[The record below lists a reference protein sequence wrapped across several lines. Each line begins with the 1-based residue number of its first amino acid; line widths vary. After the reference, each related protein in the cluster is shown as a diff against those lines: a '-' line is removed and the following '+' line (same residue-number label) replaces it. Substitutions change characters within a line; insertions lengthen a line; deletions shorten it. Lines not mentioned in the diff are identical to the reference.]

1 MDHFGYLSVQ
11 VLSAGGAIP
20 VSQALIKI
28 ESADE
33 YDRIEAQTSLTD
45 MDGRSDVFALPAPP
59 FIISLTPGNAEAPSA
74 LYQVTVY
81 KEGYYPQSLNNIS
94 IFENIYSTL
103 TIPLVPDALY
113 NPQDNRPIIPNNE
126 SEDII

>member
-1 MDHFGYLSVQ
+1 MEHFGYLSVQ
-11 VLSAGGAIP
+11 VLSAGGAFPI
-20 VSQALIKI
+20 SDALIKI

-33 YDRIEAQTSLTD
+33 YDRIETQTALTD
-45 MDGRSDVFALPAPP
+45 MDGKSDVFALPAPP
-59 FIISLTPGNAEAPSA
+59 FSISLTPGNAEAPSS

-81 KEGYYPQSLNNIS
+81 KEGYYSQILNNIS

-113 NPQDNRPIIPNNE
+113 APDDNKPKIPSNE
-126 SEDII
+126 SEEII